1 MMFDAFGLATSY
13 IAASR
18 TCTFYYVIN
27 RSVGCQDGSP
37 IIQTN
42 LRCFNCA
49 QMVPVP
55 TATNSNKQLVSA
67 SQIKIVLSEIIKM
80 AQCKLLL
87 EFQGLPIKPGQLGSF
102 DHLDSINK
110 PLVESTRFIWVFNN
124 FNGGMSLRIMRAL
137 KAPNTPEM
145 NRYQGFWPA
154 FILRGKGFVKHC
166 LVDGRKSFYHPSTH
180 QG

>member
-1 MMFDAFGLATSY
+1 
-13 IAASR
+13 
-18 TCTFYYVIN
+18 
-27 RSVGCQDGSP
+27 
-37 IIQTN
+37 
-42 LRCFNCA
+42 
-49 QMVPVP
+49 
-55 TATNSNKQLVSA
+55 
-67 SQIKIVLSEIIKM
+67 M

-110 PLVESTRFIWVFNN
+110 PLVESTRFIWVLNN

-166 LVDGRKSFYHPSTH
+166 LVDWGGSHFITPQPIRVDSIGERCTDYDIQSKARKFQHPISFQCWYSKRALRWAWKNAPQNGTRAPPGSKEVPHPLPPTEWPHPNGRRS
-180 QG
+180 